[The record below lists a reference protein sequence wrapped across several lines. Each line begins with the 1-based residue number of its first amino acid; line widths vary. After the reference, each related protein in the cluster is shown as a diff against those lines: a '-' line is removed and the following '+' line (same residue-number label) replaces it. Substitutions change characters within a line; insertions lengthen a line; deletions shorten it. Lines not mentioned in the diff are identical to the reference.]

1 MFAAQRITAN
11 ASKVHYVV
19 GALDQ
24 ATIRTVGDL
33 LGTSASYEAIRTRL
47 TEAFATSNAAKYREL
62 VRPGGLGDRRPS
74 QLLRDMRGNLPPGIG
89 EEALKEFWMQR
100 LPSNVRVVLH
110 SLDASLDAVAARAD
124 LIMDA
129 SNPLDVDA
137 VSREIDT
144 DLAGTVAAL
153 AKQVQAL
160 TQLISSPAGTQQRH
174 SAPTDAGQLPPSRR
188 CYYHETYGAKARKCR
203 PPYFS
208 SCARYNG
215 PTPLRPPTTTA
226 TRPTQHRAPRV
237 RPDAEAGDLPA
248 VIQCLGEP
256 FTLGVQEGW
265 LISTVW
271 RLPTAQQRHRP
282 GPNLHNVNNTQT
294 SKKTTKPIAI
304 KLTNTAD
311 GWKTTQQNKR
321 LLSSSSNSQP
331 DSPTSPQTHKSKLFK
346 TTNRYEVLVRN
357 ENENN
362 SDDPGDN
369 DISDHDAELLVKPP
383 PPIYIKGVL
392 DFQGLCTKL
401 IELIGVDNFICKST
415 IDRLKIQTKHPE
427 SYRATIQLLKENKAE
442 YHTYQL
448 KEDKP
453 LRVVIRNLHPS
464 TKTETIKEELLF
476 RNFDIRQVTNVLHK
490 NSKVPLPLFFIDL
503 EPVEKS
509 KEIFLLQNLLHTK
522 VKVEEPYK
530 PKVISQCTNCQ
541 DYGHTQNYCGYPPR
555 CVRCGANHPSAACP
569 NSREHPPKCALCA
582 NNHPANYKGCTI
594 YRELQQ
600 RKYSNKNN
608 NAPVNN
614 SRLKQSN
621 VQVSHPLQ
629 DSSSNNSSNTKTYAQ
644 ATSNVPPQNS
654 SDSCTSDIS
663 KVMSSFLDEFKALIH
678 PLLALLTKVIS
689 SLLDKK
695 ND

>member
-1 MFAAQRITAN
+1 MTKN
-11 ASKVHYVV
+11 N
-19 GALDQ
+19 
-24 ATIRTVGDL
+24 T
-33 LGTSASYEAIRTRL
+33 
-47 TEAFATSNAAKYREL
+47 N
-62 VRPGGLGDRRPS
+62 
-74 QLLRDMRGNLPPGIG
+74 
-89 EEALKEFWMQR
+89 
-100 LPSNVRVVLH
+100 
-110 SLDASLDAVAARAD
+110 
-124 LIMDA
+124 
-129 SNPLDVDA
+129 
-137 VSREIDT
+137 
-144 DLAGTVAAL
+144 
-153 AKQVQAL
+153 
-160 TQLISSPAGTQQRH
+160 TQS
-174 SAPTDAGQLPPSRR
+174 
-188 CYYHETYGAKARKCR
+188 
-203 PPYFS
+203 
-208 SCARYNG
+208 
-215 PTPLRPPTTTA
+215 
-226 TRPTQHRAPRV
+226 
-237 RPDAEAGDLPA
+237 
-248 VIQCLGEP
+248 
-256 FTLGVQEGW
+256 
-265 LISTVW
+265 
-271 RLPTAQQRHRP
+271 
-282 GPNLHNVNNTQT
+282 NVNNTQT
-294 SKKTTKPIAI
+294 SKKPTKPIAI

-321 LLSSSSNSQP
+321 LLSNSSNSQP
-331 DSPTSPQTHKSKLFK
+331 NSPTSPQTHKSKLFK
-346 TTNRYEVLVRN
+346 TTNRYEVLAQN

-369 DISDHDAELLVKPP
+369 DISEHDAELLVKLP

-427 SYRATIQLLKENKAE
+427 SYRTTIQLLKENKAE

-464 TKTETIKEELLF
+464 TKTETIKEELLI
-476 RNFDIRQVTNVLHK
+476 RHFDIRQVTNVLHK
-490 NSKVPLPLFFIDL
+490 NSKIPLPLFFIDL

-509 KEIFLLQNLLHTK
+509 KEIFQLQNLLHTK

-555 CVRCGANHPSAACP
+555 CVRCGANHPSATCP

-629 DSSSNNSSNTKTYAQ
+629 DSSLNNSSNTKTYAQ

-654 SDSCTSDIS
+654 SDSSTSDIS
-663 KVMSSFLDEFKALIH
+663 KVMSSFIDEFKALIH

>member
-1 MFAAQRITAN
+1 MTKNNTNPQ
-11 ASKVHYVV
+11 
-19 GALDQ
+19 
-24 ATIRTVGDL
+24 
-33 LGTSASYEAIRTRL
+33 
-47 TEAFATSNAAKYREL
+47 
-62 VRPGGLGDRRPS
+62 
-74 QLLRDMRGNLPPGIG
+74 
-89 EEALKEFWMQR
+89 
-100 LPSNVRVVLH
+100 SNV
-110 SLDASLDAVAARAD
+110 
-124 LIMDA
+124 
-129 SNPLDVDA
+129 
-137 VSREIDT
+137 
-144 DLAGTVAAL
+144 
-153 AKQVQAL
+153 
-160 TQLISSPAGTQQRH
+160 
-174 SAPTDAGQLPPSRR
+174 
-188 CYYHETYGAKARKCR
+188 
-203 PPYFS
+203 
-208 SCARYNG
+208 
-215 PTPLRPPTTTA
+215 
-226 TRPTQHRAPRV
+226 
-237 RPDAEAGDLPA
+237 
-248 VIQCLGEP
+248 
-256 FTLGVQEGW
+256 
-265 LISTVW
+265 
-271 RLPTAQQRHRP
+271 
-282 GPNLHNVNNTQT
+282 NVNNTQT

-541 DYGHTQNYCGYPPR
+541 DYGHTQNYCGYLPR

-663 KVMSSFLDEFKALIH
+663 KVMSSFIDEFKALIH
-678 PLLALLTKVIS
+678 PLLALLTKPQEMQSIFLNTEQMCNENNIEIPTVKNRKVSKKRDDMQCSTSQHIYLTKS
-689 SLLDKK
+689 EEMKLTVVFPLLDLLLSGIDDRFKQETSDLITVIGQLINLELNCNSSCVYILK
-695 ND
+695 NLLNIQTQDLFVEIKLLKSIEDTPKGTSSDYVYKWLDWLAIEGRSDTFKTFYNCLTYFVVIPVTSCGCERSFSKMSIVKTKLRSTMAQERLNALLFLFIEQEYVCNVNVESVIDDFKNVPTKRRLVL